1 MRAVDSPP
9 TAATRDDAP
18 HAATV
23 TPTKPSAAQR
33 QRAYRLRRKRDT
45 IEAIGEEVS
54 ASRVT
59 LLAMLG
65 HDMAASEARTTPATV
80 TPAIRSSAKRILNAI
95 NTRFAID
102 P

>member
-1 MRAVDSPP
+1 MRAVDSQP
-9 TAATRDDAP
+9 TAVTRDDAR

-33 QRAYRLRRKRDT
+33 QRAYRLWRRRDT
-45 IEAIGEEVS
+45 IEAIGEEAS

-65 HDMAASEARTTPATV
+65 HDLAALEARTTPATM
-80 TPAIRSSAKRILNAI
+80 TPAIRSSVKRILNAI
-95 NTRFAID
+95 VTRYAID
-102 P
+102 L